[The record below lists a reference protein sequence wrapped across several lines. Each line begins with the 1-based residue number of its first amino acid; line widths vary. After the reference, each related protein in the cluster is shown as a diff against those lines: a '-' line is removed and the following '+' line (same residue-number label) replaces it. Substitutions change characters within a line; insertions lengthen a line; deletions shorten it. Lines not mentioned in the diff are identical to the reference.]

1 MLASDVRM
9 TAENFHPRLST
20 APPRPA
26 AFEGPVMPELEAA
39 EVERR
44 HAAFCKEFESY
55 SEVGQVLSRLAATM
69 SVRAERCSY
78 YENATLA
85 DRSRQALADLFVP
98 EGLDAAGLA
107 KLRLETECKAMFDSS
122 PEAKQAR
129 QYEASSVRFFLRA
142 IKELQRI
149 KRAADAREAA
159 ESEARL
165 GSFLMAEKIDAELE
179 AELAALDRASARTD
193 RWPKADPRVPVDF
206 AGSESRFEVPLTVGR
221 RR

>member
-1 MLASDVRM
+1 M
-9 TAENFHPRLST
+9 
-20 APPRPA
+20 
-26 AFEGPVMPELEAA
+26 FE
-39 EVERR
+39 
-44 HAAFCKEFESY
+44 
-55 SEVGQVLSRLAATM
+55 
-69 SVRAERCSY
+69 
-78 YENATLA
+78 
-85 DRSRQALADLFVP
+85 
-98 EGLDAAGLA
+98 
-107 KLRLETECKAMFDSS
+107 SS

-142 IKELQRI
+142 LKELQRI

-206 AGSESRFEVPLTVGR
+206 AGSESRFDVPLTVGR